1 MTAKELGTR
10 GPAWMVQAAEIA
22 RLFYLEGRSK
32 VEIGEA
38 LGLSRFKVARIL
50 DDALELGLVEVRINL
65 PVRVDA
71 TLSSRL
77 RQRFGLR
84 RALVVE
90 GSSQVSTA
98 GPVHEHVCRVAAE
111 LLGELVTE
119 TDVLGLT
126 CSRNVAATTDALT
139 RLAPCR
145 VIQLTGTL
153 AGAEIGPGSVE
164 SVRRAAQVGG
174 GKAFPIYAP
183 MVLGDAS
190 TARSLANQSGI
201 RPVLEQFPDVTIAM
215 VSVGAWRQ
223 GASSVWQTVDERLR
237 SEALEAGA
245 VGEIGARLFDA
256 SGQPLPTPL
265 DERVLGMTLKELSQ
279 IDEVIALGFGRERR
293 EAIRAALTGG
303 LVTTLVSDGDLAEAL
318 LDET

>member
-1 MTAKELGTR
+1 
-10 GPAWMVQAAEIA
+10 
-22 RLFYLEGRSK
+22 
-32 VEIGEA
+32 
-38 LGLSRFKVARIL
+38 
-50 DDALELGLVEVRINL
+50 
-65 PVRVDA
+65 
-71 TLSSRL
+71 
-77 RQRFGLR
+77 
-84 RALVVE
+84 
-90 GSSQVSTA
+90 
-98 GPVHEHVCRVAAE
+98 
-111 LLGELVTE
+111 
-119 TDVLGLT
+119 
-126 CSRNVAATTDALT
+126 
-139 RLAPCR
+139 
-145 VIQLTGTL
+145 
-153 AGAEIGPGSVE
+153 
-164 SVRRAAQVGG
+164 
-174 GKAFPIYAP
+174 